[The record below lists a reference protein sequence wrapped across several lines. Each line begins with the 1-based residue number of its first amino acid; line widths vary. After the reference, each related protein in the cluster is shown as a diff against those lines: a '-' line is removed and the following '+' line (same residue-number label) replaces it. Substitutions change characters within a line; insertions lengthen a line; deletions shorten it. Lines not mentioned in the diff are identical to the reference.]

1 MKKILSITAVL
12 ICLSGINVTAQVS
25 RFTTTAFSRTSLD
38 MNENWKPWS
47 DWLPVT
53 DGHFLID
60 KDNMK
65 ASLDIDS
72 WGTHIEM
79 RIDSTAEGLAG
90 QDIPLYTF
98 YCNSMNANNNQKQY
112 IIEILAYRKP
122 GVGEIQYQYTIYLT
136 ELYSSTKFLARY
148 NEAAE

>member
-1 MKKILSITAVL
+1 MKNNLFIIALLLCMSGITA
-12 ICLSGINVTAQVS
+12 SAQVS
-25 RFTTTAFSRTSLD
+25 RFTTSAYSKTSLD
-38 MNENWKPWS
+38 SNDNWKPWS
-47 DWLPVT
+47 DWLPVP
-53 DGHFLID
+53 DGYFLID

-79 RIDSTAEGLAG
+79 RIDSTAEGMAG

-98 YCNSMNANNNQKQY
+98 YCTSTGVNYDQKQY
-112 IIEILAYRKP
+112 NIEILAYRKL
-122 GVGEIQYQYTIYLT
+122 GAEEIQYQYTIYLT